1 MGGNGSEHLQ
11 ELSLVTKVSFK
22 VGYISLKGM
31 RNRTQ
36 RKSCADFQPGPHCLF
51 GTVVLETLP
60 CWEKTVSHIGALVHK
75 PSWGPQPKTALTV
88 AMWVRHLEHPAGSS
102 LHVTPLPAA
111 EERPR
116 ATRTQLGLTNL
127 QKHKRPVPSPGCLLQ
142 TVPWAVGL
150 ETTGIHSLTIRRLDI
165 WNQRVSRII
174 HVQTQSCLT
183 LGDPN
188 DRNRPGSSG
197 HGILQARILERVAIS
212 FSRDSSWPR
221 DQTSSPALAGG
232 FFTTSTIWEALS
244 RVLLPLKPLGE
255 DPSPSLPASSLSLL
269 RCSSAYGSITSRSAS
284 IFLRPSSLRVSCIQI
299 SLF

>member
-88 AMWVRHLEHPAGSS
+88 AMWVRHLEHPAGLS

-127 QKHKRPVPSPGCLLQ
+127 QKHKRPVPSPGCLPQ

-150 ETTGIHSLTIRRLDI
+150 ETTGIHSLTILAAGRLKSTCQQDYTCADSVVPDSG
-165 WNQRVSRII
+165 WPQWPQPARPLWPCDSPGKNTGAGCHFLLQGLFP
-174 HVQTQSCLT
+174 TQ
-183 LGDPN
+183 
-188 DRNRPGSSG
+188 GSN
-197 HGILQARILERVAIS
+197 LIS
-212 FSRDSSWPR
+212 
-221 DQTSSPALAGG
+221 
-232 FFTTSTIWEALS
+232 STGRW
-244 RVLLPLKPLGE
+244 VLHH
-255 DPSPSLPASSLSLL
+255 
-269 RCSSAYGSITSRSAS
+269 
-284 IFLRPSSLRVSCIQI
+284 
-299 SLF
+299 